1 MAEQTSPT
9 GRYVYIEERGK
20 PGRLIPVG
28 QWPKG
33 CEREFTPA
41 SERDLTPK
49 PIVDFDIFQ

>member
-9 GRYVYIEERGK
+9 GRYVWFEERGK
-20 PGRLIPVG
+20 PGRLIPVDR
-28 QWPKG
+28 WPKG

-49 PIVDFDIFQ
+49 PIVDFDIF